1 MSGGKAPHTLWGMHR
16 IPRLLVVPLLVLAPV
31 AVAVAGC
38 SADAEPAAQ
47 EAAAAQVRVVDTTE
61 ARALIDAGAQA
72 IDVRTPEEFD
82 AGHLV
87 GAVNVDVQAADFH
100 ERLRGLAKS
109 DSYVVYCRSGSRAAA
124 AADMMI
130 DMGFTDVVN
139 AGGFDP
145 LRTAGL
151 PAE

>member
-1 MSGGKAPHTLWGMHR
+1 MTRA
-16 IPRLLVVPLLVLAPV
+16 PRLLLLALLAFSP
-31 AVAVAGC
+31 VAVAGC
-38 SADAEPAAQ
+38 SETEPAAGTGTA
-47 EAAAAQVRVVDTTE
+47 ESNTQVRVVDTTE
-61 ARALIDAGAQA
+61 ARSLIDAGAQI

-82 AGHLV
+82 AGHLT

-100 ERLRGLAKS
+100 ERVQGLDKS
-109 DSYVVYCRSGSRAAA
+109 ESYVVYCRTGSRAGA
-124 AADMMI
+124 AADMML

-139 AGGFDP
+139 AGGLEA